1 MDDGDSGRATP
12 CQNASVAAL
21 TDTLR
26 PAHGPLWRNRL
37 ALAPLTNTQSNDD
50 GSLSDDEHDWL
61 VARGRGGF
69 GLTVT
74 CAAYVA
80 PEGRA
85 WRGQLGIARDEHL
98 PGLTR
103 LAQSL
108 RATGTRSAVQLHH
121 AGMRADAALN
131 GVPNVAPWDEPR
143 KDAVAL
149 TPEGVERVI
158 AAFVDAAVRA
168 ERAGFDGVQVHGAHG
183 YLLGQFLDGRSNH
196 RSDGY
201 GGGLENRMRVLH
213 DVLTGIR
220 AATGPD
226 FQLGLRLTPE
236 GYGVTV
242 AEARE
247 TARSVLTTGLLD
259 FLDMSLW
266 DVTMRPRDPS
276 VEGRLIEHFTDLPR
290 HGALLGVAGGVTSA
304 QEARWCLEQGADFVT
319 VGIGAILHH
328 DFAARSIA
336 DPGFRARERPVPAAD
351 LRAEHVGRAFID
363 YLAAGWDDLIA

>member
-1 MDDGDSGRATP
+1 MDSGDRGRASP
-12 CQNASVAAL
+12 CQNAVVAAL

-50 GSLSDDEHDWL
+50 GTLSDDEHDWL

-85 WRGQLGIARDEHL
+85 WRGQLGIASDEHL

-143 KDAVAL
+143 KGAVAL
-149 TPEGVERVI
+149 TPEGVDRVI

-183 YLLGQFLDGRSNH
+183 YLLAQFLDGRSNH
-196 RSDGY
+196 RTDGY
-201 GGGLENRMRVLH
+201 GGSLGDRMRVLRE
-213 DVLTGIR
+213 VLTGIR

-247 TARSVLTTGLLD
+247 TARSLLATELLD

-266 DVTMRPRDPS
+266 DVTMRPRDAS
-276 VEGRLIEHFTDLPR
+276 VGGRLIEHFTDLPR

-304 QEARWCLEQGADFVT
+304 EEARWCLEQGADVVT
-319 VGIGAILHH
+319 VGMGAILHH
-328 DFAARSIA
+328 DFAARSLA

-351 LRAEHVGRAFID
+351 LRAEHVGPVFID